1 MIYTVIGT
9 QNTGK
14 TTLINAFLEATP
26 DFTTTELDYRKLI
39 RAFELKINRN
49 GNAPSQKLIFN
60 SLLSQLIDTF
70 IQTKLDNSSKNTI
83 FDRSIIDA
91 YVYTLWLYEN
101 IYKNSDAHHDEFVK
115 VLSYMKECTLQNV
128 NMYDKIFYIP
138 LEQCTD
144 VKIVADNFRDT
155 DTHYRTQVD
164 ELFKYVLFDEL
175 YMFSDK
181 ITFVFGTTKE
191 RLEMLK

>member
-14 TTLINAFLEATP
+14 TTLINAFLHSNP
-26 DFTTTELDYRKLI
+26 DFTTAELDYRKLI
-39 RAFELKINRN
+39 NVFELKINRN

-60 SLLSQLIDTF
+60 SLLSQLIHTF
-70 IQTKLDNSSKNTI
+70 IQMKIDNSSKNTI

-91 YVYTLWLYEN
+91 YVYTLWLYEY
-101 IYKNSDAHHDEFVK
+101 IYHNSDSHKDEFVK
-115 VLSYMKECTLQNV
+115 VLSYMKECIIQNV

-138 LEQCTD
+138 LERCTD

-155 DTHYRTQVD
+155 DTHYRQEVDALFKRVIAD
-164 ELFKYVLFDEL
+164 ELSP
-175 YMFSDK
+175 FSTK
-181 ITFVFGTTKE
+181 ITSVFGTTEE
-191 RLEMLK
+191 RLELLK